1 MIFPL
6 NSAVAKRIFVVGV
19 VLPFALPVALAQA
32 KDERQWGSGKHVYDK
47 VCAHCHSPAVGVGPA
62 IGGRGLP
69 VEYIQAIVRNGFN
82 AMPAFPASH
91 IDDASIAELTKYLST
106 LPPPAVQP

>member
-1 MIFPL
+1 MAFTL
-6 NSAVAKRIFVVGV
+6 NATAAKRAFVIGV
-19 VLPFALPVALAQA
+19 VLPFALPVAAAQA
-32 KDERQWGSGKHVYDK
+32 QDRQWGSGKNVYDK
-47 VCAHCHSPAVGVGPA
+47 VCAHCHSPAVGVGPL

-69 VEYIQAIVRNGFN
+69 EAYIQAIVRNGFN

-91 IDDASIAELTKYLST
+91 IDDKSIAELTKYLST

>member
-19 VLPFALPVALAQA
+19 VLPFALPVAAVQAQ
-32 KDERQWGSGKHVYDK
+32 DRQWGSGKNVYEK
-47 VCAHCHSPAVGVGPA
+47 VCAHCHSPAVGVGPL

-69 VEYIQAIVRNGFN
+69 EAYIKAIVRNGFN

-91 IDDASIAELTKYLST
+91 IDDESIAELTKYLST